1 VPAPRHLAALALAAS
16 CAAAAGCHAAPPEL
30 PDCLLDQC
38 EAEES
43 LEELLAALEGNQ
55 DPVADFLRAAATE
68 RGTLVGDYRA
78 VLDGMGEVLGCSPD
92 SERSF
97 VVLSN
102 HFFIP
107 KTIFTRCADDPQAA
121 SRFFMAI
128 PAVRDGEAGRDVDP
142 QTLHLSAWDE
152 AAGTYRTYSTRRN
165 QSGEMAVNVSPSFC
179 MGCHGGPQQLR
190 YWQPLMNEMTNP
202 WSGWNA
208 EPGFRSQL
216 FDELLDPDLADAP
229 VYREITSEEVLDSA
243 SNLEPIVRA
252 GIDRVSGVRALGR
265 NRAADLDEALA
276 LVRPLFCDETVN
288 FVSEAHGGGEVRTSA
303 VIDTALVTHL
313 RALGAAGDQTWT
325 RDTLRVAAAA
335 SMWEELTLIPV
346 RGESTIKAE
355 LALVSRGVLTAQQAA
370 RVRALDWTRPVQSEL
385 RCGLFRQGRDRI
397 DLGALDAALESL
409 PEGASNAD
417 LVPLVYDEV
426 MRLDAGGELVD
437 LVPPAG
443 ADLLAVAD
451 ALDPEDYDALQ
462 RGDLARF
469 ARTANELAG
478 DIDAHVEAIDR
489 AALRGM
495 RQTRACRA
503 IAELPITPLYLD
515 LDC

>member
-1 VPAPRHLAALALAAS
+1 
-16 CAAAAGCHAAPPEL
+16 
-30 PDCLLDQC
+30 
-38 EAEES
+38 
-43 LEELLAALEGNQ
+43 
-55 DPVADFLRAAATE
+55 
-68 RGTLVGDYRA
+68 
-78 VLDGMGEVLGCSPD
+78 
-92 SERSF
+92 
-97 VVLSN
+97 
-102 HFFIP
+102 
-107 KTIFTRCADDPQAA
+107 
-121 SRFFMAI
+121 
-128 PAVRDGEAGRDVDP
+128 
-142 QTLHLSAWDE
+142 
-152 AAGTYRTYSTRRN
+152 
-165 QSGEMAVNVSPSFC
+165 
-179 MGCHGGPQQLR
+179 
-190 YWQPLMNEMTNP
+190 
-202 WSGWNA
+202 
-208 EPGFRSQL
+208 
-216 FDELLDPDLADAP
+216 
-229 VYREITSEEVLDSA
+229 
-243 SNLEPIVRA
+243 
-252 GIDRVSGVRALGR
+252 
-265 NRAADLDEALA
+265 
-276 LVRPLFCDETVN
+276 
-288 FVSEAHGGGEVRTSA
+288 
-303 VIDTALVTHL
+303 DTALVTHL

-515 LDC
+515 LDCSSARGTGRARVQEHAGQQGAAVHPEEGAAQGGANVDQDARPRGRAVQRGRARPSHRVRLPQALVREEARPLGPQGRQGPVRSPLHQVHRPEAPRRGRDLRRRRLLRQHPR